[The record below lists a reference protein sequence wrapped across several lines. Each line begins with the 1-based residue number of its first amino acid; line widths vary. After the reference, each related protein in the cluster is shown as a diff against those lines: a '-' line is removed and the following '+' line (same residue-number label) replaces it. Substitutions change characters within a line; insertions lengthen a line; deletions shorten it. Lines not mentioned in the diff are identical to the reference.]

1 MIQKLQN
8 NNIEIAEKIRAVFQ
22 LSYKIEAELLNAVDF
37 PPLKRTIENFVI
49 SETAFFGYLKEKELA
64 AVIEVTTNNE
74 FTHINSLVV
83 DPRFFRQGIAKKMM
97 EFVFETFDSKL
108 FIVETGLENGPATQ
122 LYKKF
127 GFQEVKQWDTDHGIR
142 KIKFERRLTN

>member
-8 NNIEIAEKIRAVFQ
+8 KDIEIAEKIRAVFQ

-49 SETAFFGYLKEKELA
+49 SETAFFGYLKENELA
-64 AVIEVTTNNE
+64 AVIEITTNNE

-83 DPRFFRQGIAKKMM
+83 DPRFFRQGIARKMM

-127 GFQEVKQWDTDHGIR
+127 GFQEVKQWDTDHGVR

>member
-1 MIQKLQN
+1 M
-8 NNIEIAEKIRAVFQ
+8 
-22 LSYKIEAELLNAVDF
+22 
-37 PPLKRTIENFVI
+37 
-49 SETAFFGYLKEKELA
+49 
-64 AVIEVTTNNE
+64 TTNNE

-127 GFQEVKQWDTDHGIR
+127 GFKEVKQWDTDHGIR
-142 KIKFERRLTN
+142 KIKFERRFTN

>member
-1 MIQKLQN
+1 MIKRLQN
-8 NNIEIAEKIRAVFQ
+8 KDIEIAEKIRAVFQ

-64 AVIEVTTNNE
+64 AVIEITTNNE

-127 GFQEVKQWDTDHGIR
+127 GFQEVKQWDTDHGVR

>member
-97 EFVFETFDSKL
+97 EFVFETLDSKL

-127 GFQEVKQWDTDHGIR
+127 GFQEVKQWDTDHGVR

>member
-64 AVIEVTTNNE
+64 AVIEITTNNE

-83 DPRFFRQGIAKKMM
+83 DPHFFRQGIAKKMM

-127 GFQEVKQWDTDHGIR
+127 GFQEVKREPTGQP
-142 KIKFERRLTN
+142 